1 MEGCPASLVLMADRP
16 PAPTRRLSS
25 GIGQVF
31 SLPALLTLIAA
42 LVVVAV
48 LALLPGVIWQV
59 NPYLWRQLLRV
70 QGGVVGLV
78 VGAGLGFL
86 AGRLS
91 ARRR

>member
-1 MEGCPASLVLMADRP
+1 
-16 PAPTRRLSS
+16 
-25 GIGQVF
+25 VF

-78 VGAGLGFL
+78 VGGGLGFM
-86 AGRLS
+86 AGRLTV
-91 ARRR
+91 RRR